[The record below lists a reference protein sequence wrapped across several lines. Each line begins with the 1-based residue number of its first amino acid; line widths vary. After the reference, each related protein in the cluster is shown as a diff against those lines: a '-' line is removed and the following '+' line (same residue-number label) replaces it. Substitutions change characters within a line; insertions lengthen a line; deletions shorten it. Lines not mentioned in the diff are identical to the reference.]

1 MYSWPT
7 SNTRFFS
14 LPLSYPYCR
23 MWSTYSHSYITVIYR
38 GTVISHHHFEHQPA
52 SAITS
57 AQQQFPS
64 NCAKSACYFIS
75 IKLFVFF
82 VEWNYTR
89 NTCPPRYVSMNIYFL
104 HIHRVCCYLTRSYSC
119 MFVVYWKSASPACNL
134 WSNPFPINP
143 RARTRRRKIAAIWF
157 WFQGR
162 WMW

>member
-7 SNTRFFS
+7 SNKHSFLFS
-14 LPLSYPYCR
+14 SSLLAILQNVIHIFSYLH
-23 MWSTYSHSYITVIYR
+23 YSD
-38 GTVISHHHFEHQPA
+38 ISRDCYFPSSFWA

-89 NTCPPRYVSMNIYFL
+89 NTCPPRYVSMNIYLL
-104 HIHRVCCYLTRSYSC
+104 HIHRVCCHLTRSYSC

-134 WSNPFPINP
+134 WSNPFPISP